1 MCYFQ
6 KNYRLHMK
14 NIVTLIAF
22 IFVSMV
28 TTLKADDDFQY
39 VKSWYEN
46 NNPVILIK
54 EVEPTEWGLNKPYFV
69 RNALDADPTVLV
81 IGKVV
86 YSTSDAYKAGT
97 LVLFEGTCDTPEKMP
112 LCGCPYILAYVG
124 DANPPLSLTEDNS
137 VIYYYPQSLC
147 AWSGAILKGHEE
159 EFTGV
164 WKEMAHEVSK

>member
-1 MCYFQ
+1 
-6 KNYRLHMK
+6 MK

-22 IFVSMV
+22 IFASLVA
-28 TTLKADDDFQY
+28 TLKADDDLQY
-39 VKSWYEN
+39 VKSWYEDN
-46 NNPVILIK
+46 DPVILIK

-97 LVLFEGTCDTPEKMP
+97 IVLFEGTCDDPKKMP
-112 LCGCPYILAYVG
+112 LLGSPYILAYVG
-124 DANPPLSLTEDNS
+124 AANPPKPLTKDNS
-137 VIYYYPQSLC
+137 VIYYYPQSLYAC
-147 AWSGAILKGHEE
+147 SGAILKGHEE

-164 WKEMAHEVSK
+164 WKEMAREVSK